1 MVVMPVL
8 LKKIIFL
15 ISSLLNGKK
24 SYDVEMK
31 ESMLLVDHV
40 PGIDTDIAIL
50 TVRSS
55 LIS

>member
-1 MVVMPVL
+1 MEE
-8 LKKIIFL
+8 
-15 ISSLLNGKK
+15 K

-50 TVRSS
+50 TVIPNMLTGTMIMVMMIVCGVCAGSE
-55 LIS
+55 